1 MNALINDKILE
12 IQRTAQW
19 VIAAQAGDRA
29 AFGEL
34 FVQFQQS
41 IFSIAF
47 RRTGD
52 ANDAQ
57 ELVQD
62 VFIQAMEK
70 IHQLRTPEAFG
81 GWLRQITVRM
91 AINRM
96 VRRRIAFATEP
107 AILQATVLCEN
118 APDRA
123 ILDREQAD
131 QVHGGLARLRNM
143 DRETLEAFY
152 VRGQSLA
159 QMAVDFDA
167 PIGTIKRRLHVAR
180 KRLADEVDQLASV

>member
-1 MNALINDKILE
+1 MNALAREGIQE
-12 IQRTAQW
+12 IQRTTRL
-19 VIAAQAGDRA
+19 VIAARAGDRS

-34 FVQFQQS
+34 FVQFQPS
-41 IFSIAF
+41 IYSIAF

-52 ANDAQ
+52 VNDAQ

-70 IHQLRTPEAFG
+70 IDQLRTPEAFP

-91 AINRM
+91 SINRM
-96 VRRRIAFATEP
+96 VRRRMAFATEP
-107 AILQATVLCEN
+107 EILQATVLTDE
-118 APDRA
+118 PPEGDMV
-123 ILDREQAD
+123 DREQAEK
-131 QVHGGLARLRNM
+131 VREGLARLRPM

-152 VRGQSLA
+152 VRGKSLA
-159 QMAVDFDA
+159 EMADEFEA

-180 KRLADEVDQLASV
+180 KRLADEVDELALV